1 MFEPFMIK
9 KTFEKND
16 EGKLL
21 TLTQNIKDFKIIPFF
36 LIAVNLNHDDK
47 ADK

>member
-9 KTFEKND
+9 KTFEND

-21 TLTQNIKDFKIIPFF
+21 TLIQNIKDFKIIPFF